1 MASTIIIPGKDYH
14 NTLYSGIA
22 DVFDTYTQN
31 VKRKRKE
38 EEAARKRAAKSTRA
52 KGRGGLR
59 SVKQRLDDESRLAEA
74 EYDASDQKFN
84 DWLTTTK
91 GLRQRDVSQSF
102 PIGPITMDKDEAFP
116 SSYENII
123 TPAGRSEK
131 LRSEYDISTRTSK
144 YNLQK
149 LTEAGQWLQINEKR
163 IYNARIEG
171 DDAKLA
177 KENIKYKKLQNIIK
191 DLEYKIAFNTRKE
204 VEDKIISDAES
215 AESLATKRNI
225 DANIAK
231 QERDWRGGFEATVPA
246 PQMVDAM
253 VVPSQDWPE
262 YKLFDPD
269 LRPDKAKEYIGRG
282 LPQGFINAKEKEE
295 YLKHYGLAEPDVANI
310 VSGRVIYT
318 HDPEGKNPVSAA
330 NRQEK
335 TLTKLFGGHINAAN
349 EAAVEATGTSWE
361 ASDIVAITEAEGN
374 QMVNAILMAA
384 SQLSKLGYGFADII
398 ASDIMSEPG
407 YYANIIDATDP
418 DMVFDDPYT
427 DYTPMKA
434 SKIVGLYKDRNTE
447 QKFTIDQALQR
458 KAELEAQGKSPTQI
472 KEIMRSEGY
481 K

>member
-1 MASTIIIPGKDYH
+1 MASTIVIPSTDAS

-102 PIGPITMDKDEAFP
+102 PLGPITMDKDEAFP
-116 SSYENII
+116 PSYENII

-253 VVPSQDWPE
+253 VVPQQDWPK
-262 YKLFDPD
+262 YKRFDPV
-269 LRPDKAKEYIGRG
+269 LRPERAKEHIGIG
-282 LPQGFINAKEKEE
+282 LPQGFINEKEKEE
-295 YLKHYGLAEPDVANI
+295 YLKHYGLADTVTGQI
-310 VSGRVIYT
+310 GW
-318 HDPEGKNPVSAA
+318 PELDK
-330 NRQEK
+330 K
-335 TLTKLFGGHINAAN
+335 I
-349 EAAVEATGTSWE
+349 
-361 ASDIVAITEAEGN
+361 
-374 QMVNAILMAA
+374 
-384 SQLSKLGYGFADII
+384 
-398 ASDIMSEPG
+398 
-407 YYANIIDATDP
+407 
-418 DMVFDDPYT
+418 
-427 DYTPMKA
+427 KA
-434 SKIVGLYKDRNTE
+434 SGYSRVQLGEELAKHMKNVAGSSDDFTVDE
-447 QKFTIDQALQR
+447 QAVSSE
-458 KAELEAQGKSPTQI
+458 AVLEALLQLQNINPQKDWLSEYRQI
-472 KEIMRSEGY
+472 KSDKTNFIRETGSRSLSTLGFRDINWDPLTSEEIALTMLLRESKKRNDPQYESDKKRFKEKFGWLP
-481 K
+481 KWA